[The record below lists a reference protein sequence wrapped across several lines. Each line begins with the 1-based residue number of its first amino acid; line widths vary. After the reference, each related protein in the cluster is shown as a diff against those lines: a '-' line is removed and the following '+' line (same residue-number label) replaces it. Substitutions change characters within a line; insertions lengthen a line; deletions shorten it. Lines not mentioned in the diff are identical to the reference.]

1 MEKQNFENSQWLLLR
16 LQPGISGLLSVR
28 LRLSPKGHDARGV
41 LQTPVCFIFL
51 LSASIFSYKVCGGFQ
66 RKNQNPA
73 REMQTPRI
81 RRAVKKT
88 QWLYD
93 LLRHTREGFLPPDG
107 NLRPSCFFLLCVT
120 KPNCIKLLASK
131 LGSE

>member
-1 MEKQNFENSQWLLLR
+1 MLEGFCSLLF
-16 LQPGISGLLSVR
+16 V
-28 LRLSPKGHDARGV
+28 
-41 LQTPVCFIFL
+41 FIFL
-51 LSASIFSYKVCGGFQ
+51 LPASISRLKVCGGFQ

-81 RRAVKKT
+81 RRAVKKM

-93 LLRHTREGFLPPDG
+93 LLRHTRESFLPPDG